1 MAALCCFAL
10 GGCATTSTERVS
22 PDDPFEPLN
31 REVLDVNTALDKAV
45 IRPVAEFYRSAVP
58 PFVRDRIRSMI
69 DNLTEPRIFANDLL
83 QFRINAAGITF
94 TRFVFNSTFG
104 LAGMFDV
111 AKEHDLPQQSGDFGE
126 TLYAWGFDEGPY
138 LMLLFFG
145 PSNLRDT
152 VGLGVDLFTTP
163 PGVFL
168 SGNSGFW
175 IGVATGT
182 VDGMDLRSRNIE
194 TLDQIVAS
202 SLDYY
207 AHLKSIAQQHRRAQ
221 LRDVR
226 EPTQEPAELVDP
238 GEPASEP
245 QPLP

>member
-1 MAALCCFAL
+1 
-10 GGCATTSTERVS
+10 
-22 PDDPFEPLN
+22 
-31 REVLDVNTALDKAV
+31 
-45 IRPVAEFYRSAVP
+45 
-58 PFVRDRIRSMI
+58 
-69 DNLTEPRIFANDLL
+69 
-83 QFRINAAGITF
+83 
-94 TRFVFNSTFG
+94 
-104 LAGMFDV
+104 
-111 AKEHDLPQQSGDFGE
+111 
-126 TLYAWGFDEGPY
+126 
-138 LMLLFFG
+138 
-145 PSNLRDT
+145 
-152 VGLGVDLFTTP
+152 
-163 PGVFL
+163 VFL